1 MIKGADN
8 INRKPYLGS
17 TEIKQAWLGNILVYP
32 ETLYGLKKYSNLGD
46 IVYYYDMGDGIHFAT
61 KSVNGYINIYR
72 YDEKYDDKLLY
83 STTNTSTYIMQ
94 TDGFFYYNGV
104 EQKKLYRF
112 DANDNLEEWTKTFEE
127 NILISEMLKF
137 NGNYYARMTS
147 NSSTATSY
155 WYPISLDFENKIISR
170 TNKTTTISS
179 YLIADD
185 KVYWDRC
192 LNEDNRTIRFYNDGL
207 GVFTADSV
215 KISSVLKNS
224 LGTYL
229 EWSWVGR
236 LNNGYYGVG
245 EISTGTGS
253 PALYTIDVNKTT
265 WTRVSLKDI
274 SGYVGYGAIWQKI
287 KINNE
292 EMLYITCLSSKSS
305 NYTYIPGV
313 SYLLRI
319 VDGQPVIKKYENN
332 PYMAISQ
339 FADNN
344 LFIASGFSDSSTIYK
359 TYVVKFDENFDFVL
373 VDDVDEYTSSTYT
386 NNTLLPVWKFKNKA
400 YLFGR
405 PFKYI
410 NEE

>member
-8 INRKPYLGS
+8 IIRKPYLGS

-32 ETLYGLKKYSNLGD
+32 ETLYGLKKFSNLGD
-46 IVYYYDMGDGIHFAT
+46 VYYYYDMGDGIHFAT
-61 KSVNGYINIYR
+61 KSANGYTNIYR

-83 STTNTSTYIMQ
+83 STTNTSTYVMQ
-94 TDGFFYYNGV
+94 TDGFFYFNGQD
-104 EQKKLYRF
+104 EKKLYRF
-112 DANDNLEEWTKTFEE
+112 DANDNLEEWSKTFEE
-127 NILISEMLKF
+127 NIPIYEMLKF
-137 NGNYYARMTS
+137 NDNYYARMTS
-147 NSSTATSY
+147 SSSTGTSY
-155 WYPISLDFENKIISR
+155 WYPVSLDFENKIISR
-170 TNKTTTISS
+170 TNAYTAISS
-179 YLIADD
+179 YMQSDD

-192 LNEDNRTIRFYNDGL
+192 LNEDNRTIRFYNNGF
-207 GVFTADSV
+207 GVFTADSK

-224 LGTYL
+224 LGTYIS
-229 EWSWVGR
+229 WSWVGR

-245 EISTGTGS
+245 EISGATSS
-253 PALYTIDVNKTT
+253 PALYTINVNNTS
-265 WTRVSLKDI
+265 WTRAALSGISERVS
-274 SGYVGYGAIWQKI
+274 YGATWQKI

-292 EMLYITCLSSKSS
+292 EMLYITCLSSTST
-305 NYTYIPGV
+305 YTYAHGI

-339 FADNN
+339 FGDNN

-359 TYVVKFDENFDFVL
+359 TYVVKFDENLDFVL
-373 VDDVDEYTSSTYT
+373 VDDVDEYTSSTYVI
-386 NNTLLPVWKFKNKA
+386 NSLLPVWKFKNKA

>member
-1 MIKGADN
+1 M
-8 INRKPYLGS
+8 
-17 TEIKQAWLGNILVYP
+17 
-32 ETLYGLKKYSNLGD
+32 
-46 IVYYYDMGDGIHFAT
+46 
-61 KSVNGYINIYR
+61 
-72 YDEKYDDKLLY
+72 
-83 STTNTSTYIMQ
+83 
-94 TDGFFYYNGV
+94 
-104 EQKKLYRF
+104 
-112 DANDNLEEWTKTFEE
+112 
-127 NILISEMLKF
+127 
-137 NGNYYARMTS
+137 
-147 NSSTATSY
+147 
-155 WYPISLDFENKIISR
+155 
-170 TNKTTTISS
+170 
-179 YLIADD
+179 IADD
-185 KVYWDRC
+185 NVYWDRC

-207 GVFTADSV
+207 GVFTSDSV

-229 EWSWVGR
+229 EWSWIGR
-236 LNNGYYGVG
+236 LNNGYYGMG
-245 EISTGTGS
+245 EISIGTGS
-253 PALYTIDVNKTT
+253 PALYTIDVDKTT

-274 SGYVGYGAIWQKI
+274 SEYVSYGAIWQKI

-305 NYTYIPGV
+305 NYTYLPGV

>member
-8 INRKPYLGS
+8 ISRKPYLGS
-17 TEIKQAWLGNILVYP
+17 TEIKQAWLGNILIYP

-46 IVYYYDMGDGIHFAT
+46 IIYYYDMGDGIHFAT
-61 KSVNGYINIYR
+61 KSVNDYTNIYR

-94 TDGFFYYNGV
+94 TDGFFYFKGV
-104 EQKKLYRF
+104 DEQKLYRF
-112 DANDNLEEWTKTFEE
+112 DANDNLEEWSKTFEE
-127 NILISEMLKF
+127 NIPILEMLKF
-137 NGNYYARMTS
+137 NDKYYARMTS
-147 NSSTATSY
+147 SSSTATSY

-170 TNKTTTISS
+170 TNKTTTINSF
-179 YLIADD
+179 LNVDD
-185 KVYWDRC
+185 NVYWDRC
-192 LNEDNRTIRFYNDGL
+192 LNEDNRTIRFYENGL
-207 GVFTADSV
+207 GVFTANSV

-229 EWSWVGR
+229 DWSWVGR

-245 EISTGTGS
+245 EISIGTGS
-253 PALYTIDVNKTT
+253 PALYTINVDKTT

-274 SGYVGYGAIWQKI
+274 SEYVGYGAIWQKI

-305 NYTYIPGV
+305 NYTYLQGV

-344 LFIASGFSDSSTIYK
+344 LFIASGFSNSSTIYK
-359 TYVVKFDENFDFVL
+359 TYVVKFDENFNFVL
-373 VDDVDEYTSSTYT
+373 VDDVDEYTSSIYT
-386 NNTLLPVWKFKNKA
+386 DNSLLPVWKFKNKA